1 MRCYFTLEIASR
13 ATLASIS
20 LGKLKREN
28 RLKPMFS
35 NAFLSSLMYSSEIEK
50 EKLRNLKED
59 ERKIYFTSNP
69 KFLLYKFFNP

>member
-50 EKLRNLKED
+50 EKLRNLKE
-59 ERKIYFTSNP
+59 ER
-69 KFLLYKFFNP
+69 